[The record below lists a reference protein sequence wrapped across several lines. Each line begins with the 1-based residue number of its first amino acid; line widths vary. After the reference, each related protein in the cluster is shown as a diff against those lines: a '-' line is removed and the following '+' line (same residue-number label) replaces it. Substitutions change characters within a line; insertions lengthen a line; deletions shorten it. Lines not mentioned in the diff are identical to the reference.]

1 MIIWRVLLRLLRNGQ
16 LHGALLLYTIIK
28 QKLLLWKRCGVMTA
42 TARPLFLLGGLSLKL
57 AVTTVSRC

>member
-16 LHGALLLYTIIK
+16 LHWALLFYTIIK

-42 TARPLFLLGGLSLKL
+42 AARPLFLLGGLSLKL
-57 AVTTVSRC
+57 AVTTISGS